1 MSFSWS
7 RYMTYSSDDDYTLL
21 IVTNIFVEHVE
32 LHHEKTQWKFTTGR
46 MVVANDRFHQLTK
59 ISSFPRKWASTLW
72 KSSTRSWRLP
82 MSHTEPST
90 FQPAAL
96 QVSKLF
102 WRSVS
107 NFVQVYTEAPN
118 PASSSTTPS
127 LDNNN
132 YQKNYYIRVMREV
145 SNYLRISLLWQG
157 HILFVMKFYLYQTL
171 VGDWLLHT
179 ERGGWRKRNVW
190 SNSLGD
196 LTINYRKG
204 QKNEEE
210 LEKLNLREDLVPNP
224 NSDKSIF
231 PLQTPS
237 VCR

>member
-1 MSFSWS
+1 
-7 RYMTYSSDDDYTLL
+7 
-21 IVTNIFVEHVE
+21 
-32 LHHEKTQWKFTTGR
+32 
-46 MVVANDRFHQLTK
+46 
-59 ISSFPRKWASTLW
+59 
-72 KSSTRSWRLP
+72 
-82 MSHTEPST
+82 MSHTQPST

-107 NFVQVYTEAPN
+107 NFVHMYTEAPN

-132 YQKNYYIRVMREV
+132 YQKNYYIRVMCED

-157 HILFVMKFYLYQTL
+157 DILFVMKFYLYQML

-179 ERGGWRKRNVW
+179 ERGGWRKSNLW
-190 SNSLGD
+190 TNSLGD

-204 QKNEEE
+204 RKNQEEVG
-210 LEKLNLREDLVPNP
+210 KSNVREDLVPDP
-224 NSDKSIF
+224 HSDKSIF
-231 PLQTPS
+231 ALQSPS
-237 VCR
+237 VCS